1 MAYNFVPIVLSS
13 LLILQTGNLILNV
26 CLTCM
31 YRNLNGMTLD
41 MKYTL
46 KNVISAVKIFSSYG
60 VGSSTSAAKPGKYSS
75 LPSQDGLADYQEGLI
90 LPPVTENRRIQYDA
104 GYYRGRGKRMDYP
117 SWFSKRKPSW
127 QSLSRQRKADTYYEW
142 DLATPKTTKDPWRGY
157 ARLDVPSF
165 G

>member
-1 MAYNFVPIVLSS
+1 
-13 LLILQTGNLILNV
+13 
-26 CLTCM
+26 
-31 YRNLNGMTLD
+31 MTLK
-41 MKYTL
+41 MKYTFE
-46 KNVISAVKIFSSYG
+46 NIISAVKIFSSYG

-75 LPSQDGLADYQEGLI
+75 LPSQEGLTEYQEGLI
-90 LPPVTENRRIQYDA
+90 LPPVTPNRRIQYDA

-117 SWFSKRKPSW
+117 SWSSKRKPSW

-142 DLATPKTTKDPWRGY
+142 DLATPKTTKDPWSGY

>member
-1 MAYNFVPIVLSS
+1 MAFI
-13 LLILQTGNLILNV
+13 LLKLRHDIEDEI
-26 CLTCM
+26 
-31 YRNLNGMTLD
+31 YIE
-41 MKYTL
+41 
-46 KNVISAVKIFSSYG
+46 KNIISAVKIFSSYG
-60 VGSSTSAAKPGKYSS
+60 VGSSNSAAKPGKYSS
-75 LPSQDGLADYQEGLI
+75 LPSQEGLTDYQEGLI
-90 LPPVTENRRIQYDA
+90 LPPVTQNRRIQYDG

-117 SWFSKRKPSW
+117 SRSSKRKPSW

>member
-1 MAYNFVPIVLSS
+1 
-13 LLILQTGNLILNV
+13 
-26 CLTCM
+26 
-31 YRNLNGMTLD
+31 MTLD

-46 KNVISAVKIFSSYG
+46 KNIISAVKIFSSYG
-60 VGSSTSAAKPGKYSS
+60 VGSSISAAKPGKYSS
-75 LPSQDGLADYQEGLI
+75 LPSQEGLTDYQEGLI
-90 LPPVTENRRIQYDA
+90 LPPVTPNRRIQYDT

-117 SWFSKRKPSW
+117 SWSSKRKPSW